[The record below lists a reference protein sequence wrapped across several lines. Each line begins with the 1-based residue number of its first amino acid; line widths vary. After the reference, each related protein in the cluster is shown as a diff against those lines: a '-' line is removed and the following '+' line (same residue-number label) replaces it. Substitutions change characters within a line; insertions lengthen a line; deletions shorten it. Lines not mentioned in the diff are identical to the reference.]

1 MEITKGV
8 RTAAPKVVIYGPEGI
23 GKSTL
28 ASKFPSPLFIDLERG
43 TSRLDVAR
51 VEMGENPVFMQVGA
65 VFGELQK
72 DPQGF
77 QTVVVDTADYFEQMA
92 MKAVCDENN
101 KKGIEDFGYGK
112 GYTYLK
118 ERLGEFLEKVN
129 RFQAKTGMAV
139 VFIAHAVQRKV
150 ELPENTGG
158 YDHYELK
165 LSKQAA
171 PLFKEWSDFLLFI
184 RYDVSTTTVDGKVK
198 ATGGSRVV
206 CTNHTPYWD
215 AKARAELP
223 DKFTLDDKGVKLI
236 LKAAFGDV
244 PPKAAA
250 QPRAEPPKAEEP
262 RSNSP
267 ADLGVKKDPEPPKD
281 VVTDEDEIHQNVGC
295 NIPADAEAFEGQKEM
310 IRKVEDWMTACGF
323 SMKDLEIA
331 TVAGAIRPAGTPLS
345 NFSRKDLERIIAG
358 ADKIAN
364 FINKR
369 KGA

>member
-43 TSRLDVAR
+43 TSRLDVSR
-51 VEMGENPVFMQVGA
+51 VELGENPAFMQIGA
-65 VFGELQK
+65 VFAELQK

-77 QTVVVDTADYFEQMA
+77 RTVVIDTADYMEQMA
-92 MKAVCDENN
+92 TKAVCDENN

-139 VFIAHAVQRKV
+139 VFIAHAVQRKF

-158 YDHYELK
+158 YAHYELK

-184 RYDVSTTTVDGKVK
+184 RYDVTTSTVDGKVK

-215 AKARAELP
+215 AKSRAELP
-223 DKFTLDDKGVKLI
+223 DKFTLDDKGVKMI
-236 LKAAFGDV
+236 LKAAFGSGQ
-244 PPKAAA
+244 PKPAE
-250 QPRAEPPKAEEP
+250 EPPKAEEP

-267 ADLGVKKDPEPPKD
+267 ADLGVKKDPEPPED
-281 VVTDEDEIHQNVGC
+281 VVTSDDEVHGNVGC
-295 NIPADAEAFEGQKEM
+295 NVPADAEAFEGQREL
-310 IRKVEDWMTACGF
+310 IRKVEDWMAACGF

-331 TVAGAIRPAGTPLS
+331 TVNAGIRPAGTPLA
-345 NFSRKDLERIIAG
+345 NFNRKDLERIIAG

-364 FINKR
+364 YITKH